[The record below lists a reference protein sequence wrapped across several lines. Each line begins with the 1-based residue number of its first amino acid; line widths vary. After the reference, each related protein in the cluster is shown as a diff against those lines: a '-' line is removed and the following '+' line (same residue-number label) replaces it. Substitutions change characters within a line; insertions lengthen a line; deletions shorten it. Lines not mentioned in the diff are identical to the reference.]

1 MSIKFNLSKK
11 LFNLLVV
18 IIFAIIT
25 MLPAVAEE
33 NVISSVVISK
43 SKTNPNAYELNIDS
57 TKTVDYKAEMD
68 EDGSIYFDLKNSILA
83 DNAGTVYDDVTNID
97 NVVVRQMDKNK
108 VRIYVKGQNVE
119 NTELV
124 FVNSLF
130 DTNKQSKKIVINR
143 PINEYKSTSGYES
156 DDLESQEEIQ
166 DWNDNSFN
174 FTHLIAETLSGAKE
188 SAMGIILIVAS
199 IFVFVFITIRTIT
212 SKISQDQE
220 PLIGLNNKKGSLED
234 NIYTNSVSKIQHKE
248 INFNDIANRNT
259 MIKNAQAE
267 LERAHNKYQEYLK
280 NKYNN
285 NPIKTKAMDT
295 DALKKT
301 IALNQYKKNEKNP
314 YLDQQVIK
322 MDTINSY
329 NKGSMQSFIPP
340 RPKKQE
346 KPLNVSPY
354 IQKPAPKIN
363 YMPKQNTKD
372 NSGSLKFLESVSKIY
387 EQSGREDLAIGL
399 KKSIT
404 KSSQKI

>member
-1 MSIKFNLSKK
+1 MSIKFDLPKK
-11 LFNLLVV
+11 LFNLLIVV
-18 IIFAIIT
+18 FALIT
-25 MLPAVAEE
+25 ITPAMAED
-33 NVISSVVISK
+33 NIISSVVISK
-43 SKTNPNAYELNIDS
+43 SKSNPNGYELNIDS
-57 TKTVDYKAEMD
+57 TKNVDYKMETD
-68 EDGSIYFDLKNSILA
+68 DDGSIYFDLKNSVLA
-83 DNAGTVYDDVTNID
+83 DDAGTVYDDVTNID

-108 VRIYVKGQNVE
+108 VRIYVKGKNVE

-124 FVNSLF
+124 FMNSLF

-143 PINEYKSTSGYES
+143 PVNEYKSTSGYND

-166 DWNDNSFN
+166 EWNDNSFN
-174 FTHLIAETLSGAKE
+174 FYHFASETLSGAKE
-188 SAMGIILIVAS
+188 SALGIILIVAS

-220 PLIGLNNKKGSLED
+220 PLIGLNNTKTNLED
-234 NIYTNSVSKIQHKE
+234 DIYSNTISKIQNKE
-248 INFNDIANRNT
+248 INFNDITTRNQV
-259 MIKNAQAE
+259 IKNAQLE

-285 NPIKTKAMDT
+285 NPIKTKALGT

-329 NKGSMQSFIPP
+329 NKGNTQSFIPP
-340 RPKKQE
+340 RPKIQGSN
-346 KPLNVSPY
+346 LNTSPY
-354 IQKPAPKIN
+354 IQKPSPKVS
-363 YMPKQNTKD
+363 YTPKQNIKN

-404 KSSQKI
+404 KSQKV